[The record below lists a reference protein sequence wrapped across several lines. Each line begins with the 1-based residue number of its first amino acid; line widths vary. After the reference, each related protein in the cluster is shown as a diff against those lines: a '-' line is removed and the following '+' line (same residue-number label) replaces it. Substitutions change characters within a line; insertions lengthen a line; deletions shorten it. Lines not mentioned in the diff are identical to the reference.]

1 VNKLIELCIQNR
13 NGHYSHCLE
22 IENLYDLESTVEAI
36 ISESREEFSLD
47 TYIDFFET
55 LEIYP
60 LNEDN
65 QDEIWSANIKE
76 LVTECYEGMI

>member
-1 VNKLIELCIQNR
+1 MNKLIELCIQNR
-13 NGHYSHCLE
+13 NGHYLHCLE
-22 IENLYDLESTVEAI
+22 IENLYDLESTVESI

-55 LEIYP
+55 LAIYP

-65 QDEIWSANIKE
+65 QDKIWSANIKE